1 MARLQHQITINA
13 PIEKVWG
20 VLTDLEQVGA
30 YNPLVKSVKYITDH
44 KTGVG
49 AARECQFEPKGSG
62 KERVTAIAEMK
73 SISMEMYESDW
84 PLKFMN
90 WTNYL
95 TESNG
100 TTSVKTVTEYKMKF
114 GVLGSIMDALMMKPK
129 FNKTLNELF
138 VSLKNYIEK

>member
-100 TTSVKTVTEYKMKF
+100 TTSVKSYGVQNEVRGFGKYNGRTDDEAQIQQNTE
-114 GVLGSIMDALMMKPK
+114 
-129 FNKTLNELF
+129 
-138 VSLKNYIEK
+138 